1 MEKKCLVNRKPI
13 FRSKLDVAAYEV
25 VGDDDAS
32 GAIFSLLSESGLDPI
47 IGDHPG
53 YLNITSVALAE
64 GAWKTIPAN
73 RMVLGF
79 FDEFQASDPAAQQL
93 TMLVR
98 DGYRIALSD
107 RLSPETLALLGNSVE
122 VIKVD
127 VTRYAPDELEKRVQE
142 LRQYKSKILADKVD
156 TYDDLEFCQTLDFDL
171 YTGRFL
177 AKPAALKNDDELPV
191 NRLTML
197 RLLAKLR
204 EPEITMQELDKMISQ
219 DVTLSYK
226 LLLHA
231 NSGAVSL
238 PQKVNS
244 VSHALRLLGM
254 NILANWTS
262 VLLLS
267 SVEDKPR
274 ELMSIALIRA
284 RMCERL
290 AEAVKKP
297 DSDSYMLAGLF
308 SVLDALLDCSM
319 EQAIAKLPLS
329 DEVKA
334 GLTKQ
339 TGAIGQTLRC
349 TIAYEQ
355 GKWDDVQYYGLSPA
369 AIREIYM
376 EAISWSRQLC
386 TGLV

>member
-1 MEKKCLVNRKPI
+1 MDNKCLVSRKPI
-13 FRSKLDVAAYEV
+13 FHSKLDVAAYEV

-32 GAIFSLLSESGLDPI
+32 RAIFGMLSESGLDPI
-47 IGDHPG
+47 LGDRPG
-53 YLNITSVALAE
+53 YLNISPAALAE
-64 GAWKTIPAN
+64 GAWKRLPAD

-79 FDEFQASDPAAQQL
+79 FDEFQPSDPAAEHL

-107 RLSPETLALLGNSVE
+107 RLCPESLGMLGDSVE

-127 VTRYAPDELEKRVQE
+127 VTQYAPDLLENRVQE
-142 LRQYKSKILADKVD
+142 LKKYKSKILADKVD
-156 TYDDLEFCQTLDFDL
+156 TYDDLEFCKTLDFDL

-177 AKPAALKNDDELPV
+177 AKPAAQKNDALPV
-191 NRLTML
+191 NRLAML

-204 EPEITMQELDKMISQ
+204 EPEITMQELDKLISQ
-219 DVTLSYK
+219 DLTLSYK
-226 LLLHA
+226 LLVHA

-254 NILANWTS
+254 NVLANWTS

-274 ELMSIALIRA
+274 ELMSMALIRA

-297 DSDSYMLAGLF
+297 DTDSFMLAGLF

-319 EQAIAKLPLS
+319 EQAISNLPLS
-329 DEVKA
+329 DDVKA
-334 GLTKQ
+334 GLTKH

-376 EAISWSRQLC
+376 EAIAWSRQLC
-386 TGLV
+386 SGLM